1 MYVKPVSRYSR
12 TITKK
17 EVSRRPGK
25 TAARRHCV
33 AMSSASVMRLR
44 TCVACMVK
52 STQNRRCLDAA
63 VLGVPIRRGTL
74 HRDSSSRQCR
84 LKSGNG
90 ACPP

>member
-1 MYVKPVSRYSR
+1 MSNRYVSTLGPC
-12 TITKK
+12 
-17 EVSRRPGK
+17 EGSRRPL
-25 TAARRHCV
+25 AARV
-33 AMSSASVMRLR
+33 AMSSASVMRLA

-63 VLGVPIRRGTL
+63 GLGVPIRRGTL